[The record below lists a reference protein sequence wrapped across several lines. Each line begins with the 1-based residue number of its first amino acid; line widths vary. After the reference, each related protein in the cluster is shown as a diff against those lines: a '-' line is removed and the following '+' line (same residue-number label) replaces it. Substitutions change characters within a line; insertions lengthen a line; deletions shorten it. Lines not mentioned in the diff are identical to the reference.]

1 MAMKKLK
8 RLGVLSVAKFQGLM
22 MAVVGLLLGGVMYL
36 TQALLMGGFSA
47 ETPEAQILSA
57 FGPVMIL
64 VFPLAYG
71 LMGFVM
77 GVVGAALYNLIA
89 RLIGGI
95 EVELKD

>member
-1 MAMKKLK
+1 MAMKTLK
-8 RLGVLSVAKFQGLM
+8 RIDVLSLAKFQGVM
-22 MAVVGLLLGGVMYL
+22 MAAVGLLLGGVMYM
-36 TQALLMGGFSA
+36 TQAFLMGGFSA

-64 VFPLAYG
+64 VFPVAYG

-77 GVVGAALYNLIA
+77 GAVGAKLYNLIA
-89 RLIGGI
+89 KLIGGI